1 MRHSRR
7 DIKEVAFFHD
17 GMLFQRLAI
26 PAAGGFTQGID
37 GGFMLL
43 MFVSLAPASRG
54 NCQQLHMDMSGTCTL
69 CGDADLIIHTLL
81 ALRGF
86 GGFQKDTIKLITG
99 HGFLLA

>member
-1 MRHSRR
+1 MPLPP
-7 DIKEVAFFHD
+7 
-17 GMLFQRLAI
+17 GAI
-26 PAAGGFTQGID
+26 
-37 GGFMLL
+37 
-43 MFVSLAPASRG
+43 VSS
-54 NCQQLHMDMSGTCTL
+54 MSGTCTL